1 MKALISIDYTYD
13 FVADDGKLTTGKA
26 GQVIEQA
33 VTTHT
38 KSLSKRETLWCLRL
52 MRMTHRIT
60 SILKINY
67 FLRIT

>member
-38 KSLSKRETLWCLRL
+38 KKVYRRGRL
-52 MRMTHRIT
+52 CGVCD
-60 SILKINY
+60 
-67 FLRIT
+67 

>member
-33 VTTHT
+33 MTTHT
-38 KSLSKRETLWCLRL
+38 KKF
-52 MRMTHRIT
+52 
-60 SILKINY
+60 ILKINY